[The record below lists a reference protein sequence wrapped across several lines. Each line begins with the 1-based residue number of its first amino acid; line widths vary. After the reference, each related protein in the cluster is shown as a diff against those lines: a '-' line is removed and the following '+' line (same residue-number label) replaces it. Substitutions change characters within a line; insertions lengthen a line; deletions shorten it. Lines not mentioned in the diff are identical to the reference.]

1 MFKRLFWL
9 MMGFGF
15 GLGLA
20 VLTFRR
26 IDAVLNRYAP
36 PQVAN
41 QLTDSARSFGRDV
54 RAAVRE
60 GRVAMREREAELRAE
75 TTPGLEAIDEPPAGP
90 MDGNAGAVSSRSRAT
105 GGR

>member
-1 MFKRLFWL
+1 MFKRLFWA
-9 MMGFGF
+9 MVGFGF

-36 PQVAN
+36 PQVAD
-41 QLTDSARSFGRDV
+41 QLAHSAKSLGRDV
-54 RAAVRE
+54 REAVLV
-60 GRVAMREREAELRAE
+60 GRSAMRDREAELRSEVGVSA
-75 TTPGLEAIDEPPAGP
+75 PGA
-90 MDGNAGAVSSRSRAT
+90 AV

>member
-1 MFKRLFWL
+1 MFRRLFWL
-9 MMGFGF
+9 MVGFGL

-36 PQVAN
+36 PQVAD
-41 QLTDSARSFGRDV
+41 QLATSAKALGRDV
-54 RAAVRE
+54 REAVLV
-60 GRVAMREREAELRAE
+60 GRAAMREREAELRSEVGVSA
-75 TTPGLEAIDEPPAGP
+75 PGVG
-90 MDGNAGAVSSRSRAT
+90 V